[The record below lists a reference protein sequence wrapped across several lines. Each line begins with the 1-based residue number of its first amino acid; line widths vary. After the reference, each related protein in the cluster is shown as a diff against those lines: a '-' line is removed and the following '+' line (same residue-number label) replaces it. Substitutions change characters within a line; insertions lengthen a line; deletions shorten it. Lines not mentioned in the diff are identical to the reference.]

1 MNGYFYV
8 LTTIDLFVLCFMCVL
23 TNLSE
28 ALDKKQKR
36 GFFFAFALIAAISIL
51 EVITLVVDGT
61 AEKYRWVNI
70 VSNYLGFG
78 LSPAVSICL
87 VYVLDKKTIVEKD
100 MKLTMIFQTGYL
112 ILLAASIPFGLVF
125 SVSAD
130 NVYARGPFFCI
141 YVIAYFA
148 AILYLSLSTIKM
160 SKQFQNRSKA
170 LIYPLIVFLAAETII
185 QVLLPDLHVTWLCVT
200 LLSVLYFIYCN
211 EMWTQLD
218 GLTGLLNQNSYLN
231 RTNRMH
237 DCSGILVVFDVDDF
251 KQVNDLYGHLQGD
264 VCLAEIADCIKK
276 AYVQY
281 GYCYRIGGD
290 EFCVLLKNRQKEMEC
305 IQKFLRLL
313 ENKREK
319 YEFIPT
325 VSSGSAIC
333 SGEDILTVKD
343 RADRDMYMFK
353 KERKERIA
361 SDKTKNYRI
370 L

>member
-1 MNGYFYV
+1 MNGYFCV
-8 LTTIDLFVLCFMCVL
+8 LTTIDLFVLCFMCIL
-23 TNLSE
+23 TKLSE

-70 VSNYLGFG
+70 VANYLGFG

-100 MKLTMIFQTGYL
+100 MKLAMIFQIGYL

-130 NVYARGPFFCI
+130 NDYARGPLFCI

-148 AILYLSLSTIKM
+148 AISYLSLSTIKM

-185 QVLLPDLHVTWLCVT
+185 QILLPDLHVTWLCVT

-218 GLTGLLNQNSYLN
+218 SLTGLLNQNS
-231 RTNRMH
+231 
-237 DCSGILVVFDVDDF
+237 I
-251 KQVNDLYGHLQGD
+251 
-264 VCLAEIADCIKK
+264 
-276 AYVQY
+276 
-281 GYCYRIGGD
+281 
-290 EFCVLLKNRQKEMEC
+290 
-305 IQKFLRLL
+305 
-313 ENKREK
+313 
-319 YEFIPT
+319 
-325 VSSGSAIC
+325 
-333 SGEDILTVKD
+333 
-343 RADRDMYMFK
+343 
-353 KERKERIA
+353 
-361 SDKTKNYRI
+361 
-370 L
+370 